1 VCVCVCVCVRQREG
15 GRGKEKEIWEID
27 SGDSVTSVLLFEFE
41 RLVVQRKENPFE
53 LEDRDVLFKAA
64 EVTCH

>member
-1 VCVCVCVCVRQREG
+1 MCVCLCVREG
-15 GRGKEKEIWEID
+15 GSGKEKEIWEID
-27 SGDSVTSVLLFEFE
+27 SGDSVTSVTVLLFEFE

-53 LEDRDVLFKAA
+53 LEDRDILFKAA